1 MSQKKRGTRKKQGK
15 LNPRPPAPFHP
26 SIHPLTALF
35 LSSPSSFSYLD
46 GSLPAD
52 YGFDP
57 LGLSDP
63 ATGAGGFVTPKWLA
77 YSEVIHGRW
86 AMLGAAG
93 IIAPEIL
100 ADAGAIPQSPADV
113 LWFKSG
119 VIPPAGTYGPG
130 YWTDPFNL
138 FWIEVVAMQFA
149 ELKRWQD
156 YRHPGSQAKQ
166 YFLGLEG
173 AFGGSGDPAYP
184 GGPWFN
190 MCGLGKTEADMKVLK
205 TKELKNGRLAML
217 AVFGY
222 GAQAIMTGEGPW
234 QNLKDHLASPSAANL
249 LGNLNK
255 IGGVTL

>member
-1 MSQKKRGTRKKQGK
+1 MAQWERHSEREEKDDTTQNKPH
-15 LNPRPPAPFHP
+15 LHP
-26 SIHPLTALF
+26 SHPIPSHPS
-35 LSSPSSFSYLD
+35 LSSPHSRSYLD
-46 GSLPAD
+46 GTLPAD

-63 ATGAGGFVTPKWLA
+63 ATGAGGFVTPQWLA

-100 ADAGAIPQSPADV
+100 ASAGAIPQSPADV

-119 VIPPAGTYGPG
+119 LIPPAGTYAAG

-138 FWIEVVAMQFA
+138 FWIEIIAMQFA

-166 YFLGLEG
+166 YFLGLEA

-190 MCGLGKTEADMKVLK
+190 LCGLGKTEADMKVLK

-234 QNLKDHLASPSAANL
+234 QNLKDHLAAPTTANL
-249 LGNLNK
+249 LGNLGK
-255 IGGVTL
+255 ICGLTL